1 MLTTK
6 PLICESVAFR
16 GKGASIR
23 RIVVRF
29 GFKSGVSALALAV
42 AACVGAPPSKP
53 QTGAVMPPP
62 SPQATQ
68 PTTGGIY
75 KVGNPY
81 QVANVWYY
89 PREQPDYDET
99 GIGSWYGTEFH
110 GRLTANGEIFDRN
123 AITAAHPTL
132 PMPANV
138 RVTNLENGLSV
149 VVRVNDRGP
158 FKNGRIIDL
167 SEGAAD
173 KLGYRMSGTA
183 RVRVTYLGPAPL
195 NGVARE
201 ETAPEIAM
209 AVSSAPTSSVV
220 VSELPPISGVP
231 LAPRPSE
238 SVVGGRPVV
247 AGYTIP
253 EPEPLGA
260 VTHVPVPSMTSIYVQ
275 AGAFATAENA
285 NRVAGRLSGT
295 GARVSK
301 TMVGGKPFFRVRIG
315 PFQNIDD
322 ADAALNQVVARGHNE
337 AAIVVE

>member
-1 MLTTK
+1 M
-6 PLICESVAFR
+6 SVAFR
-16 GKGASIR
+16 GTGAAIR
-23 RIVVRF
+23 KNIIRF
-29 GFKSGVSALALAV
+29 GAKTSVSALALVV
-42 AACVGAPPSKP
+42 AACVGAPPPRP

-62 SPQATQ
+62 QASTQ
-68 PTTGGIY
+68 PTSGGIY

-81 QVANVWYY
+81 QVANIWYY

-110 GRLTANGEIFDRN
+110 GRLTANGEIFDRT

-149 VVRVNDRGP
+149 IVRVNDRGP

-173 KLGYRMSGTA
+173 KLGYRLTGTA

-195 NGVARE
+195 NGVTRDE
-201 ETAPEIAM
+201 PAPEIAR
-209 AVSSAPTSSVV
+209 AVTSAPTPPVTIA
-220 VSELPPISGVP
+220 ELPPISGVP
-231 LAPRPSE
+231 SAPRPNE
-238 SVVGGRPVV
+238 SVVGGRPV
-247 AGYTIP
+247 ATGYTIP

-275 AGAFATAENA
+275 AGAFASAENA

-301 TMVGGKPFFRVRIG
+301 TMIAGKPFFRVRIG